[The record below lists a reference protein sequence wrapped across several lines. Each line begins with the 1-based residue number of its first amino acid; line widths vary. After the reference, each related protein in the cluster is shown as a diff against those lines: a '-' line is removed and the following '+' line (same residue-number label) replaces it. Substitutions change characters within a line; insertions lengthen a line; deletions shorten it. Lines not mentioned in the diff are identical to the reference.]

1 MRLSCHLRQARGTRT
16 IREMAEISGLLASEL
31 SRIETGRLL
40 PADHQIRAIEEAYG
54 ITRLEAW
61 NDWALLAI
69 LPDEVAA

>member
-1 MRLSCHLRQARGTRT
+1 LSGV
-16 IREMAEISGLLASEL
+16 LASEL

-40 PADHQIRAIEEAYG
+40 PADHQIRAIEIAYG

-61 NDWALLAI
+61 NESALLAI

>member
-1 MRLSCHLRQARGTRT
+1 
-16 IREMAEISGLLASEL
+16 MAEISGLLASEL